1 MAKSPR
7 SKTRVNFSQGK
18 QQKTLTLSQ
27 VKRLTEKSPDNVMA
41 WVQLGILLIHAN
53 EGEQAR
59 EALERACK
67 LDDTSVN
74 AHAWLATA
82 YQGSNEVEAAEHH
95 AKRALALDDT
105 NVQTLTVLA
114 RLEHDKGRSG
124 KALEWVEKAE
134 VYAPGNQVVML
145 AKGRALFAL
154 SRVDEAKAVFTALTE
169 KTPDS
174 LHNWN
179 DLGMVHRELGELD
192 EAARCFRNAMQHGSD
207 PVPFANLMTGMHYD
221 PTKTREEIAA
231 VCCEWQSLY
240 GAKNPPSRPISSD
253 VSPGRKL
260 RVGMLSDG
268 FRQHPVGNMI
278 IEVLEHVSPDEVEF
292 YFYTTNHSS
301 DAVTGRFRKLA
312 TCWTSVKYLGDDAF
326 AQQVR
331 DDGIDIFFDLAGHN
345 AGTRS
350 RAISMQ
356 PAPLIVKW
364 VGGLINT
371 TGIEAIDYL
380 ISDHIETPEGEDAH
394 YTEKLIRLPDD
405 YIVYSRPLLV
415 PSLKALPA
423 KKNGYITLGCF
434 NNPTKLNGELFSH
447 WAQIMHQLPNSRLL
461 LKGKPYTSQDFCERI
476 YTQFEQAGI
485 ERERLLLEGP
495 APHHEFLAAYNRVDI
510 ALDTWPYSGGLT
522 TCESFLMGVPVVT
535 LPGPTFAGRHS
546 ATHLINAG
554 MPELVVDSW
563 EAYHERVLE
572 LASDLD
578 SLSTIRQHL
587 RDVLLQSPVCDGPRF
602 AKHLTMALRAIW
614 QRYCEGKAPEALTF
628 NKEGELW
635 FEDDKQPLNISVQE
649 KTKVLASAEATEEAF
664 TWQLQ
669 GKLIAIDNGG
679 RYLTEP
685 TVQQML
691 KHKSLELIAFD
702 PAGELNSDAAKN
714 VEGVH
719 YYSSALLGNG
729 EPATLY
735 ACLDPAQ
742 TATLVPLESA
752 WLPAALRNGNKVLTQ
767 LPVNTLSLDKID
779 GLPTLD
785 WLVLD
790 ARHDAS
796 EILEHGIEALK
807 ETLLIDVGVAFQPTH
822 ERQPSLAELQ
832 HWASRNGFRFYRL
845 NEPCHRSHLPEHV
858 PVEKRQATELAS
870 ANALFLPSHERM
882 AKLSDSQRTKL
893 AFLLHTVYGI
903 KDMSYELLAE
913 VDEEK
918 AEGYLVA
925 EGLVEAKPELTP
937 DIPDSKK
944 VKEKAQQEFPLPEA
958 PFMSPAERGLF
969 KKGLKNARNYFEF
982 GSGGSTV
989 WAVKEG
995 LKVKGVE
1002 SDAKWVN
1009 ALKDKLG
1016 EKCQVEAVDIGP
1028 TKEWGFPVS
1037 VQESK
1042 NFPAYSKAI
1051 HQYQQAFDL
1060 ILVDGRFRVAC
1071 TMAAIQHILAHSTEP
1086 QEARIFIHDFW
1097 NRPQYHAVLE
1107 FLDVIDKVESAGLFK
1122 LKMGLK
1128 AEAITET
1135 WKKFSLQP
1143 N

>member
-1 MAKSPR
+1 
-7 SKTRVNFSQGK
+7 
-18 QQKTLTLSQ
+18 
-27 VKRLTEKSPDNVMA
+27 
-41 WVQLGILLIHAN
+41 
-53 EGEQAR
+53 
-59 EALERACK
+59 
-67 LDDTSVN
+67 
-74 AHAWLATA
+74 
-82 YQGSNEVEAAEHH
+82 
-95 AKRALALDDT
+95 
-105 NVQTLTVLA
+105 
-114 RLEHDKGRSG
+114 
-124 KALEWVEKAE
+124 
-134 VYAPGNQVVML
+134 
-145 AKGRALFAL
+145 
-154 SRVDEAKAVFTALTE
+154 
-169 KTPDS
+169 
-174 LHNWN
+174 
-179 DLGMVHRELGELD
+179 
-192 EAARCFRNAMQHGSD
+192 
-207 PVPFANLMTGMHYD
+207 
-221 PTKTREEIAA
+221 
-231 VCCEWQSLY
+231 
-240 GAKNPPSRPISSD
+240 
-253 VSPGRKL
+253 
-260 RVGMLSDG
+260 
-268 FRQHPVGNMI
+268 
-278 IEVLEHVSPDEVEF
+278 
-292 YFYTTNHSS
+292 
-301 DAVTGRFRKLA
+301 
-312 TCWTSVKYLGDDAF
+312 
-326 AQQVR
+326 
-331 DDGIDIFFDLAGHN
+331 
-345 AGTRS
+345 
-350 RAISMQ
+350 
-356 PAPLIVKW
+356 
-364 VGGLINT
+364 
-371 TGIEAIDYL
+371 
-380 ISDHIETPEGEDAH
+380 
-394 YTEKLIRLPDD
+394 
-405 YIVYSRPLLV
+405 
-415 PSLKALPA
+415 
-423 KKNGYITLGCF
+423 
-434 NNPTKLNGELFSH
+434 
-447 WAQIMHQLPNSRLL
+447 
-461 LKGKPYTSQDFCERI
+461 
-476 YTQFEQAGI
+476 
-485 ERERLLLEGP
+485 
-495 APHHEFLAAYNRVDI
+495 
-510 ALDTWPYSGGLT
+510 
-522 TCESFLMGVPVVT
+522 
-535 LPGPTFAGRHS
+535 
-546 ATHLINAG
+546 
-554 MPELVVDSW
+554 
-563 EAYHERVLE
+563 
-572 LASDLD
+572 
-578 SLSTIRQHL
+578 
-587 RDVLLQSPVCDGPRF
+587 
-602 AKHLTMALRAIW
+602 MALRAIW
-614 QRYCEGKAPEALTF
+614 QRYCEGKAPEALSF
-628 NKEGELW
+628 NKQGELW
-635 FEDDKQPLNISVQE
+635 FEDDKTPLTISVQE
-649 KTKVLASAEATEEAF
+649 KTKALVSAVETEEAKKEAF

-679 RYLTEP
+679 RYLTQP
-685 TVQQML
+685 AVQQML

-719 YYSSALLGNG
+719 YYPNALLGNG

-767 LPVNTLSLDKID
+767 LPINTLPLDKID

-796 EILEHGIEALK
+796 AILEHGIEALK

-845 NEPCHRSHLPEHV
+845 NEPRHSSHLPEHV
-858 PVEKRQATELAS
+858 PAKKRQATELES

-882 AKLSDSQRTKL
+882 AELSDSQRTKL

-903 KDMSYELLAE
+903 KDMAYELLAA

-937 DIPDSKK
+937 DNPDNKK
-944 VKEKAQQEFPLPEA
+944 IEEKAQQEFPLPEA

-1037 VQESK
+1037 MQESK